1 MRSSMRKDLV
11 WVTTQLMLMVALLF
25 APGWLPLSALA
36 PFRGVGLTLAWLGMI
51 LAGWASLYSRAGK
64 SFTPMPSPRDNAI
77 LQTTGPYSWVR
88 HPVYSSL
95 LLWAFGVALAGG
107 TASHLLLAAAHLL
120 FFNAKAAYEE
130 RALAKKFSGYA
141 DYAAK
146 TPRLFPGRLD
156 GSG

>member
-1 MRSSMRKDLV
+1 MRKDLV
-11 WVTTQLMLMVALLF
+11 WVTTQLILMATLLF

-77 LQTTGPYSWVR
+77 LQTTGPYRWVR
-88 HPVYSSL
+88 HPVYSGL
-95 LLWAFGVALAGG
+95 LVWAFGVALAGG
-107 TASHLLLAAAHLL
+107 ALSQLMLAAAHLL

-130 RALAKKFSGYA
+130 RALAKKFSGYS
-141 DYAAK
+141 DYAKK
-146 TPRLFPGRLD
+146 TPRLFPGRRD
-156 GSG
+156 WSG

>member
-77 LQTTGPYSWVR
+77 LQTTGPYRRVR

-95 LLWAFGVALAGG
+95 LLWAFGVALAPG
-107 TASHLLLAAAHLL
+107 TIGHLLLAAAHLL
-120 FFNAKAAYEE
+120 FFNAIAAYEE
-130 RALAKKFSGYA
+130 RALTRKFSGY
-141 DYAAK
+141 
-146 TPRLFPGRLD
+146 PE
-156 GSG
+156 

>member
-1 MRSSMRKDLV
+1 MRKDLV

-77 LQTTGPYSWVR
+77 LQTTGPYRRVR

-130 RALAKKFSGYA
+130 RALTRKFSGY
-141 DYAAK
+141 
-146 TPRLFPGRLD
+146 PE
-156 GSG
+156 